1 MDAQFQVE
9 KIRFNSLSDTMTLSG
24 HLQKGSLHS
33 TYELIV
39 QQQLLNYILNQIQQK
54 NPEISVNDLLVTY
67 YNSYVTDYLF
77 NFQEINYKKIAL
89 AELRKNKTISE
100 YKLIRA

>member
-1 MDAQFQVE
+1 MDAHFQIE
-9 KIRFNSLSDTMTLSG
+9 KIKFNSLSDTMTLSG
-24 HLQKGSLHS
+24 YLHNGCLHS
-33 TYELIV
+33 THTLIV
-39 QQQLLNYILNQIQQK
+39 QQELLNHILNKVQQN
-54 NPEISVNDLLVTY
+54 NPEISVNDLLV
-67 YNSYVTDYLF
+67 SYPNLYFTDYLF